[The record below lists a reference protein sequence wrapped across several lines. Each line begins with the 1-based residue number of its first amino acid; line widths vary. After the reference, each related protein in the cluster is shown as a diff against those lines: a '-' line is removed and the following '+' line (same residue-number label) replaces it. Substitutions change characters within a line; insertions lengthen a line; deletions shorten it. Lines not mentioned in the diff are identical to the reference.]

1 MTLTLAEASLLLLWW
16 LWLLTLFAL
25 QQELVSFLDSACE
38 ILSIGKKLLEVDD
51 VLIQKSTSNDW
62 SKFFAETCLN
72 GLIDVV
78 TNERSSLVTL
88 KRVKFRNIYFRQ
100 LHWWVLRL
108 LKLLLWLLWL
118 LWLLR
123 LHLLSLLIRR
133 SLIAHLL
140 VGNLTWLL
148 SLNHVLLV
156 GHLLVIAILMLL
168 GSTTLLLLVVVMLIL
183 LVLVLVVTTS
193 RPTSSALS
201 VTSSTS
207 IWIVSISF
215 VTFSLHLS
223 WISSRPLPL
232 RSWKIA
238 VHFALTPI

>member
-1 MTLTLAEASLLLLWW
+1 MTLVRAQASLLLQWL
-16 LWLLTLFAL
+16 LWLSAL
-25 QQELVSFLDSACE
+25 LALHQELVSFIDSVCE
-38 ILSIGKKLLEVDD
+38 ILSIRKKLLEVND

-62 SKFFAETCLN
+62 GKLFAEPLLN
-72 GLIDVV
+72 LGIDVV
-78 TNERSSLVTL
+78 TNKRSSILTYKL
-88 KRVKFRNIYFRQ
+88 LEFRNIRTRE
-100 LHWWVLRL
+100 LHLWVLRL

-133 SLIAHLL
+133 SLIVHLL
-140 VGNLTWLL
+140 VGKCSWLL
-148 SLNHVLLV
+148 SLSHVLLV
-156 GHLLVIAILMLL
+156 DWLFVIAILL
-168 GSTTLLLLVVVMLIL
+168 GSTTLLLLAGVILTL

-201 VTSSTS
+201 ITSSTS

-232 RSWKIA
+232 HPWKLI
-238 VHFALTPI
+238 VHFALTHH